1 MRQRRVVASGLI
13 VLVVYVVA
21 AAATGH
27 LVPGRTRPLFDG
39 FTPPPQYRWVNP
51 PAVFKAGNQKA
62 LSGSMDF
69 DLGPN
74 GANQL
79 EGATDDAQLLV
90 TFTRASV
97 PAHGNDTGLTMRVEP
112 LDPEK
117 LSALP
122 AGVRTDGNAY
132 KVSML
137 YKPSGAALD
146 ALTQA
151 GNIFISYPSSADRI
165 AYSPDGKTWTL
176 TKGTRVGTNLQLGG
190 EFTKAGYYEA
200 AGPPDGSQKKSSG
213 GGATNGLLIM
223 GCLAV
228 LIFSPLAVVWIRR
241 RPTAK
246 GKGKG
251 KPNKPR
257 K

>member
-1 MRQRRVVASGLI
+1 MRQRRVVASGLML
-13 VLVVYVVA
+13 LVVYVVV

-27 LVPGRTRPLFDG
+27 LMPGRTRPLFDG

-51 PAVFKAGNQKA
+51 PPLFKRANQKA

-90 TFTRASV
+90 TFSRAGV

-112 LDPEK
+112 LDPQK
-117 LSALP
+117 LSPLP
-122 AGVRTDGNAY
+122 TGVRTDGNAY
-132 KVSML
+132 KVTME
-137 YKPSGAALD
+137 YRPSGAELA

-151 GNIFISYPSSADRI
+151 GNVFISYPSSADRI
-165 AYSPDGKTWTL
+165 AYSPDGKTWTV
-176 TKGTRVGTNLQLGG
+176 TKATRVGTNLQLGA

-200 AGPPDGSQKKSSG
+200 AGPPDGSQSKSGG
-213 GGATNGLLIM
+213 GGATKGLLIM
-223 GCLAV
+223 GGLAV

-241 RPTAK
+241 RPVPK
-246 GKGKG
+246 GKGKAT
-251 KPNKPR
+251 KRR